1 MISLMI
7 NGKEYRADVAPET
20 PLLWVIREHLQLT
33 GTKFGC
39 GVGECGS
46 CTVHINGQAE
56 KSCLL
61 PVGEAQGKAI
71 TTIEGLSE
79 DHPVKRA
86 WVREQVPQC
95 GYCQPGQMMQAA
107 ALLREDPSPDEE
119 KIKQTMDEVLCRCGT
134 YPRIKT
140 AIQTSIRIMKEEGRK
155 S

>member
-61 PVGEAQGKAI
+61 PVREAQGKAI
-71 TTIEGLSE
+71 TTIEGLPE

-86 WVREQVPQC
+86 WVKEQVPQC

-107 ALLREDPSPDEE
+107 ALLREDPSPDEGR
-119 KIKQTMDEVLCRCGT
+119 IKQTMDEILCRCGT
-134 YPRIKT
+134 YPRIQT
-140 AIQTSIRIMKEEGRK
+140 AIQTSIRFMKEEGRK

>member
-1 MISLMI
+1 MISLNI
-7 NGKEYRADVAPET
+7 NGQGYEVDVPPDT

-39 GVGECGS
+39 GVGECGA
-46 CTVHINGQAE
+46 CTVHLDGQAE

-61 PVGEAQGKAI
+61 PVREALGKAI
-71 TTIEGLSE
+71 VTIEGLPA

-86 WVREQVPQC
+86 WLQEQVIQC

-107 ALLREDPSPDEE
+107 ALLREDPQPGEE
-119 KIKQTMDEVLCRCGT
+119 KIKQAMDEVLCRCGT
-134 YPRIKT
+134 YPRIQK
-140 AIQTSIRIMKEEGRK
+140 AIQTSLRFLKEEGRK

>member
-46 CTVHINGQAE
+46 CTVQINGQAE

-71 TTIEGLSE
+71 TTIEGLPE

-86 WVREQVPQC
+86 WVQEQVPQC

-134 YPRIKT
+134 YPRIQT
-140 AIQTSIRIMKEEGRK
+140 AIQTSLRFMKEEGRK

>member
-1 MISLMI
+1 MISLNI
-7 NGKEYRADVAPET
+7 NGQSYAVDVPPDT

-61 PVGEAQGKAI
+61 PVREAQGKTI
-71 TTIEGLSE
+71 TTIEGLPE
-79 DHPVKRA
+79 DHPVKKA
-86 WVREQVPQC
+86 WLQEQVPQC

-107 ALLREDPSPDEE
+107 ALLREDPQPNE
-119 KIKQTMDEVLCRCGT
+119 KKISQTMDEILCRCGT
-134 YPRIKT
+134 YPRIQRALQT
-140 AIQTSIRIMKEEGRK
+140 AIRIKKEEGRL

>member
-1 MISLMI
+1 MISLKI
-7 NGKEYRADVAPET
+7 NGQDFKLDVAPET
-20 PLLWVIREHLQLT
+20 PLLWVIREHLQLS

-61 PVGEAQGKAI
+61 PAGEAQGKAI
-71 TTIEGLSE
+71 TTIEGLPE

-95 GYCQPGQMMQAA
+95 GYCQPGQMMQTA
-107 ALLREDPSPDEE
+107 ALLREDPNPDEG
-119 KIKQTMDEVLCRCGT
+119 KIKQTMDEILCRCGT
-134 YPRIKT
+134 YPRIKM
-140 AIQTSIRIMKEEGRK
+140 AIQTSIRFMKEEGRK

>member
-1 MISLMI
+1 MISLKI
-7 NGKEYRADVAPET
+7 NGKGYEVDVPPDT
-20 PLLWVIREHLQLT
+20 SLLWVIREHLQLT

-61 PVGEAQGKAI
+61 PVREAQGKAI
-71 TTIEGLSE
+71 TTIEGLPE
-79 DHPVKRA
+79 DHPVKKA
-86 WVREQVPQC
+86 WLREQVPQC

-107 ALLREDPSPDEE
+107 ALLRENPQPSEE
-119 KIKQTMDEVLCRCGT
+119 KIIQTMDEILCRCGT
-134 YPRIKT
+134 YPRIKKALKT
-140 AIQTSIRIMKEEGRK
+140 AMRMNKEGGRP

>member
-1 MISLMI
+1 MISLKI
-7 NGKEYRADVAPET
+7 NGKSYKIDVPPDT

-39 GVGECGS
+39 GVGECGC

-61 PVGEAQGKAI
+61 PVREAQGKTI
-71 TTIEGLSE
+71 TTIEGLPE

-86 WVREQVPQC
+86 WIQEQVPQC

-107 ALLREDPSPDEE
+107 ALLQEEPAPSEE
-119 KIKQTMDEVLCRCGT
+119 KILQTMDEILCRCGT
-134 YPRIKT
+134 YPRIKKALQT
-140 AIQTSIRIMKEEGRK
+140 AVRIKKEGGRP

>member
-1 MISLMI
+1 MISLKI
-7 NGKEYRADVAPET
+7 NGQDFKLDVAPET

-46 CTVHINGQAE
+46 CTVQINGQAE

-71 TTIEGLSE
+71 TTIEGLPE

-86 WVREQVPQC
+86 WVQEQVPQC

-107 ALLREDPSPDEE
+107 ALLREDPSPDEGR
-119 KIKQTMDEVLCRCGT
+119 IKQTMDEILCRCGT
-134 YPRIKT
+134 YPRIQT
-140 AIQTSIRIMKEEGRK
+140 AIQTSIRFMKEEGRK

>member
-1 MISLMI
+1 MISLKI
-7 NGKEYRADVAPET
+7 NGQDFQLDVAPET

-46 CTVHINGQAE
+46 CTVQINGQAE

-61 PVGEAQGKAI
+61 PVREAQGKTV
-71 TTIEGLSE
+71 TTIEGLPE
-79 DHPVKRA
+79 DHPVKKA
-86 WVREQVPQC
+86 WLQEQVPQC
-95 GYCQPGQMMQAA
+95 GYCQSGQMMQAA
-107 ALLREDPSPDEE
+107 ALLREDSQPGEE
-119 KIKQTMDEVLCRCGT
+119 KIRQTMDEILCRCGT

-140 AIQTSIRIMKEEGRK
+140 ALQTAIQMMKKEGQK